1 MLTVAETEI
10 FSRYAADYWT
20 EAEHGE
26 FIAWNAM
33 NPEAGDVIPASGG
46 CRKVRWSRSGI
57 GKRGGVRVIYFNR
70 LNEGRIW
77 LLLIYGKSARD
88 NIPAHI
94 LRAIR
99 DELDHG

>member
-26 FIAWNAM
+26 FIAWIAM

-46 CRKVRWSRSGI
+46 CRKVRWSRSSI
-57 GKRGGVRVIYFNR
+57 GKRGGCQGDLFQPA
-70 LNEGRIW
+70 GRRKD
-77 LLLIYGKSARD
+77 LATAD
-88 NIPAHI
+88 
-94 LRAIR
+94 LRQ
-99 DELDHG
+99 ECQG